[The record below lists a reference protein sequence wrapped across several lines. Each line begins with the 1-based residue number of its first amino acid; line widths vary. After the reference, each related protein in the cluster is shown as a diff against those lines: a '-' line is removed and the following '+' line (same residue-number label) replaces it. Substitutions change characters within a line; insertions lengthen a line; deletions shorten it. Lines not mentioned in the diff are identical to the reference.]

1 MRKLILLSCIILILT
16 NARGQVDST
25 KYWKINGSFS
35 INFSE
40 VSFSNWV
47 AGGKNSVS
55 GVSLFDLKAYY
66 AKQKINWD
74 NTVLLGYGLL
84 KEGKNDLVKSEDKI
98 DLNSKLG
105 YRMNAEKLFFTALLN
120 FKSQFA
126 NGYKYPNT
134 TDKISGL
141 FSPAYVILS
150 TGFDYKPSKMFSVYL
165 SPLSGKFTIVTDQL
179 LSAQGAFGVEKGRKF
194 RSELGG
200 MMQTSLNTPVMKNVD
215 LIAKLDLFSN
225 YLANPQNIDLNL
237 DTRLNMKINSYLSAN
252 FLLNMLYDDDIRI
265 AIDTNGDGIADYKGR
280 RIQLKQLFGAGLSF
294 KF

>member
-1 MRKLILLSCIILILT
+1 M
-16 NARGQVDST
+16 
-25 KYWKINGSFS
+25 
-35 INFSE
+35 
-40 VSFSNWV
+40 
-47 AGGKNSVS
+47 
-55 GVSLFDLKAYY
+55 
-66 AKQKINWD
+66 
-74 NTVLLGYGLL
+74 
-84 KEGKNDLVKSEDKI
+84 
-98 DLNSKLG
+98 
-105 YRMNAEKLFFTALLN
+105 
-120 FKSQFA
+120 
-126 NGYKYPNT
+126 
-134 TDKISGL
+134 
-141 FSPAYVILS
+141 
-150 TGFDYKPSKMFSVYL
+150 